1 MYTQPTSRGEKKRA
15 IKKGERL
22 DADLRASKTE
32 KDNEKKLLKLSAS
45 DAAGDVVAG
54 DIGVVGGDDDGG
66 DIGVATGGGDDV
78 AGDDVAGDDAGS
90 DNITYIVTFFII
102 IMLLVIL

>member
-66 DIGVATGGGDDV
+66 DIGVATGGGDD
-78 AGDDVAGDDAGS
+78 DYGS

-102 IMLLVIL
+102 VMLIVIL